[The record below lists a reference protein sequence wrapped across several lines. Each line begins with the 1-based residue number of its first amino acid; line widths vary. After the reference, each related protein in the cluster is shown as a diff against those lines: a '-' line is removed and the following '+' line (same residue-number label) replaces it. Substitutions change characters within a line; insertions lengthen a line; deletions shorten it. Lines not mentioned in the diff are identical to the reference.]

1 MNKPVLANNEK
12 LSNLKN
18 LLEKS
23 KGSIAKTLPTHM
35 SAERMVKIA
44 VVAASRN
51 PALLQCEPLSLLSA
65 LMEASQLGLE
75 PFTGLQQAYIIPYK
89 LRKGDKEFYEAQF
102 MPSYRG
108 LIDLARR
115 SGNIVTIESH
125 CVYEHDEFELELGSN
140 RKLRHVPKLD
150 GDRGKMKLVYAIA
163 HLKDG
168 GVQFEFLTLADIAK
182 VKACSKAGSGP
193 WNQWYDSMCRKS
205 AIKRLCKYLPVS
217 VDLARAI
224 SKDNALEGEFET
236 DVFDVDSIDISQV
249 NADEPVSATDEL
261 AKKLGSAENKL

>member
-51 PALLQCEPLSLLSA
+51 PALLQCDPLSLLRA

-75 PFTGLQQAYIIPYK
+75 PFTGLQQAYIIPFK
-89 LRKGDKEFYEAQF
+89 NHKTGQTEAQF
-102 MPSYRG
+102 IPSYRG

-115 SGNIVTIESH
+115 SGNIISIEAH
-125 CVYEHDEFELELGSN
+125 LVYEHDTFEVEMGLN
-140 RKLRHVPKLD
+140 PKLRHVPYFE
-150 GDRGKMKLVYAIA
+150 GSRGKIKLVYAVAI
-163 HLKDG
+163 LKDG
-168 GVQFEFLTLADIAK
+168 GQQFEVMSKSDVDE
-182 VKACSKAGSGP
+182 VKATSKSSNNGP
-193 WNQWYDSMCRKS
+193 WVSHYGEMCRKTCV
-205 AIKRLCKYLPVS
+205 KRLVKYLPMS
-217 VDLARAI
+217 VEMARAI
-224 SKDNALEGEFET
+224 TKDNAAEAE
-236 DVFDVDSIDISQV
+236 DVFDVDAIDI
-249 NADEPVSATDEL
+249 DIPTTEETVSATDEL

>member
-1 MNKPVLANNEK
+1 MNKPVVANSDK

-23 KGSIAKTLPTHM
+23 KGSIAKTLPAHM

-51 PALLQCEPLSLLSA
+51 PTLLQCEPLSLLSA

-89 LRKGDKEFYEAQF
+89 LKRGDKEYHEAQF

-115 SGNIVTIESH
+115 SGNIVSIEAH

-140 RKLRHVPKLD
+140 RKLKHIPKLD
-150 GDRGKMKLVYAIA
+150 GDRGKMKLVYAVA
-163 HLKDG
+163 VLKDG
-168 GVQFEFLTLADIAK
+168 GTQFEFLTLADIAK
-182 VKACSKAGSGP
+182 IKSCSRAGSGP
-193 WNQWYDSMCRKS
+193 WNQWHDSMCRKS

-224 SKDNALEGEFET
+224 SKDNALEGDFET
-236 DVFDVDSIDISQV
+236 DVFDVDSIDIESVGVAEQ
-249 NADEPVSATDEL
+249 VSASEEL
-261 AKKLGSAENKL
+261 AKNLQG